1 MLYKPYQP
9 KGKYWE
15 VIFDT
20 RRDDFRNKK
29 GISVAFWGIRY
40 TISFSM
46 APGTFLNFAKYRSLT
61 LLAIFISAFSLKLL
75 IFFLATD
82 PMVFYKYPYFA
93 ERISKGIDIGERIL
107 DLSPLYLYI
116 SALFY
121 KIYGKNW
128 EVMAIFQIFMGSLN
142 CLFICFIGEK
152 IFGRA
157 VGLIAA
163 LILLLYG
170 NLTLIE
176 LTLEPETFVLFFNS
190 LIVLFLISAR
200 EESVLGKSSW
210 RWLLP
215 GLFIGLSVITKP
227 NALLFLPLAFIW
239 VWRGAFHR
247 SLKFKATLFL
257 LLGIILVV
265 SPITLR
271 NYLKFKDF
279 ILLTADGGKVFF
291 HGNGPDS
298 TGMER
303 ADLPDQGFA
312 EEGYSEPDYA
322 HVLFRKTARALTGL
336 PLKPSECARFWF
348 SYTLDYIR
356 AHPHAA
362 LVLDIRKFF
371 YFWGNYE
378 AHDIDSVYKN
388 YRSIQSWPLLPFGII
403 SSLGLVGMGLS
414 LKKFRQAF
422 LLYSMVLVYLVS
434 VVVFFAASR
443 YRLPAAPFLSVFAA
457 FTLASFFS
465 QLREKRMVQF
475 LVCSGLVVCLFV
487 GTHFLLRK
495 EIETLDRWQRATR
508 IHYSLGGNLFYKKGL
523 YREAIVEYRKA
534 VALEPNFAPAYNRL
548 GMSYAILNDY
558 EQAEKCFQK
567 VIKLSPQIDQGH
579 LNLGLLYELK
589 GEPAKALPFFER
601 AFSLNPAN
609 PKTKEHLQKIKD
621 GKAIG

>member
-1 MLYKPYQP
+1 MDDL
-9 KGKYWE
+9 
-15 VIFDT
+15 
-20 RRDDFRNKK
+20 RDKR

-46 APGTFLNFAKYRSLT
+46 APGAYLNLAKYRSLI
-61 LLAIFISAFSLKLL
+61 LLVIFISAFSLKLL

-142 CLFICFIGEK
+142 CLFICLIGEK

-157 VGLIAA
+157 VGLIAG
-163 LILLLYG
+163 LILLFYG
-170 NLTLIE
+170 NLTLVE

-190 LIVLFLISAR
+190 LIVLSLISAR
-200 EESVLGKSSW
+200 EEYVLGKSPW
-210 RWLLP
+210 RWLFP

-227 NALLFLPLAFIW
+227 NALLFLPLALLW
-239 VWRGAFHR
+239 VWGGAFHR

-257 LLGIILVV
+257 LMGIILVV

-291 HGNGPDS
+291 HGNGPES

-322 HVLFRKTARALTGL
+322 HVLFRKTARAITGL

-348 SYTLDYIR
+348 FYTLDYIR
-356 AHPHAA
+356 ANPSAA
-362 LVLDIRKFF
+362 LVVDIKKFF

-378 AHDIDSVYKN
+378 VHDIDSLYKN

-403 SSLGLVGMGLS
+403 SALGIVGMGLS
-414 LKKFRQAF
+414 LKKFHHAS

-434 VVVFFAASR
+434 VMVFFAASR
-443 YRLPAAPFLSVFAA
+443 YRLPASPFLSIFAA
-457 FTLASFFS
+457 YTINSLFS
-465 QLREKRMVQF
+465 QLLERRIRQF
-475 LVCSGLVVCLFV
+475 LACSGLVVCFFL
-487 GTHFLLRK
+487 GTHFLLQN
-495 EIETLDRWQRATR
+495 EVEALDRWQRATR

-523 YREAIVEYRKA
+523 YREAIVEYQKA
-534 VALEPNFAPAYNRL
+534 LALEPNFAPAYNRL

-558 EQAEKCFQK
+558 GQAEESFQK
-567 VIKLSPQIDQGH
+567 VIKLSPKIDQGY

-589 GEPAKALPFFER
+589 GETARALPLLEK
-601 AFSLNPAN
+601 AFSLNPEN
-609 PKTKEHLQKIKD
+609 PKTREHLQKIKD
-621 GKAIG
+621 QKAIG